1 MDLKQMFHT
10 LQFMAHAQSVLR
22 HRIKSR
28 KVSAVLVEDGPDKGA
43 IWHFGEPVKEQRA
56 LENGSA
62 WADLSHL
69 EIVAIKG
76 EDRLTWLHALTTQ
89 HHEQLQAGQ
98 WQEAL
103 ILDPRGH
110 IEYQFLV
117 VDDGDTVFLVLDPGY
132 KETLIEYLNKMKFM
146 LRVDVR
152 DATSEFAVLRAPGAI
167 TDLGGPYALVPRSE
181 LDDMRKVFNESAT
194 QAGTWALDAMR
205 VAAGRIRIGFD
216 TDHKSIP
223 NELGVLNKSVHM
235 AKGCYRGQETVAKI
249 YNLGNPPRRLV
260 LLHLDGS
267 VVTSPAKGTDVLNGE
282 VRVGFIGT
290 VARHHELGTIALA
303 VIKRNTPV
311 EAQLEVDGIPAI
323 QQVIVPA

>member
-1 MDLKQMFHT
+1 M
-10 LQFMAHAQSVLR
+10 
-22 HRIKSR
+22 
-28 KVSAVLVEDGPDKGA
+28 SAVLVEDGPDKGA

-69 EIVAIKG
+69 DIVAIKG

-89 HHEQLQAGQ
+89 HHEQLQPGV

-103 ILDPRGH
+103 ILDPQGH
-110 IEYQFLV
+110 VQYQFLL
-117 VDDGDTVFLVLDPGY
+117 VDDGDSVFLVLDPGY
-132 KETLIEYLNKMKFM
+132 KETLIEYLNTMKFM

-152 DATSEFAVLRAPGAI
+152 DVSGEYAVLRAPGAQ
-167 TDLGGPYALVPRSE
+167 TDLGGPFALVPRGE
-181 LDDMRKVFNESAT
+181 LDEMRKVFSENAT

-205 VAAGRIRIGFD
+205 VAAGRIRIAFE

-267 VVTSPAKGTDVLNGE
+267 VVTSPAQGTDVMNGE

>member
-1 MDLKQMFHT
+1 M
-10 LQFMAHAQSVLR
+10 
-22 HRIKSR
+22 
-28 KVSAVLVEDGPDKGA
+28 SAVLVEDGPDKGA

-56 LENGSA
+56 LENGTA

-89 HHEQLQAGQ
+89 HHEQLQPGQ

-103 ILDPRGH
+103 ILDPQGH
-110 IEYQFLV
+110 VEYQFFL

-152 DATSEFAVLRAPGAI
+152 DASSEFAVLRAPGAM
-167 TDLGGPYALVPRSE
+167 TDLGGPYALVPRNE
-181 LDDMRKVFNESAT
+181 LEDMRKVFNESAT
-194 QAGTWALDAMR
+194 QVGTWALDAMR
-205 VAAGRIRIGFD
+205 VAAGRVRIAFE

-223 NELGVLNKSVHM
+223 NELGVLNGAVHM
-235 AKGCYRGQETVAKI
+235 NKGCYRGQETVAKI
-249 YNLGNPPRRLV
+249 FNLGNPPRRLV
-260 LLHLDGS
+260 MLHLDGS
-267 VVTSPAKGTDVLNGE
+267 DVGFPATGTKIENDGVV
-282 VRVGFIGT
+282 VGFIGT

-303 VIKRNTPV
+303 MIKRNTPTD
-311 EAQLEVDGIPAI
+311 ATLSVDGIAAS
-323 QQVIVPA
+323 QQVIV